1 MMACLSDDRVR
12 ELYDFNRKVIAK
24 RGAAIGIILNGEI
37 PFLTQTSELHWYPS
51 VGLVCCSPIREGVD
65 AGWGIDRP
73 IFYTEIN
80 AAGFNIIKRRFRVR
94 HKRIIQLINSE

>member
-1 MMACLSDDRVR
+1 MACLSDDRVR

-24 RGAAIGIILNGEI
+24 RGAAIKLNGEI

-51 VGLVCCSPIREGVD
+51 VELVCCSPIGEDVD
-65 AGWGIDRP
+65 TGWGIDRP

-80 AAGFNIIKRRFRVR
+80 AMGVNIIKKRFRVR